1 MSNQVSIKVQIGK
14 RDYKTLVSKEEVQLV
29 QQAEQKL
36 NEILKEYDAKYNI
49 EDMRDLLAMAA
60 LYFAT
65 ETVKKEGL
73 KELSETDLAKLDEA
87 NELLGK
93 YIAAL

>member
-14 RDYKTLVSKEEVQLV
+14 REYKTLVSNDEVVFV

-65 ETVKKEGL
+65 ESVKKEGV
-73 KELSETDLAKLDEA
+73 KEITEADLARLDEA

>member
-14 RDYKTLVSKEEVQLV
+14 RDYKTLVSKDEVPFV
-29 QQAEQKL
+29 QKAEQKL

-65 ETVKKEGL
+65 EAVKKENAKSL
-73 KELSETDLAKLDEA
+73 PETDLAKLDEA

>member
-14 RDYKTLVSKEEVQLV
+14 RDYKTLVSKEEVHLV

-49 EDMRDLLAMAA
+49 EDIRDLLAMAA

-65 ETVKKEGL
+65 ETVKKQGS
-73 KELSETDLAKLDEA
+73 KELSETEMAKLDEA

-93 YIAAL
+93 YLASL